1 MNKLY
6 IIVLSFGIIF
16 FSACSTSG
24 KRMYIGGRH
33 IPREKT
39 PIYNDVSNKIYSSN
53 KREEIP
59 VYNNESNKIYSSNKI
74 THSKPTD
81 KKKYVHPTMRPYV
94 IRGIKYYPTIVSVG
108 DRFTGN
114 ASWYGPDFHGKLT
127 SNGEI
132 YNMYD
137 MTAAHKTL
145 PMNTIVKVTNKKND
159 LSVVVRINDRGP
171 FIATR
176 IIDLSNSA
184 AKKIE
189 MFEEGTAPVA
199 IEILGFQSKDKKVI
213 PTKKQLKTSPQTKS
227 IGDYALQIASF
238 SKIEGAI
245 ITQNK
250 YDKTDGYKTIIKDL
264 EINGK
269 RVFKVWLKGFKS
281 EEEARDYQALGNFE
295 NAFIVRM
302 Y

>member
-1 MNKLY
+1 MIKIKIL
-6 IIVLSFGIIF
+6 ILLILIIF
-16 FSACSTSG
+16 ASC
-24 KRMYIGGRH
+24 
-33 IPREKT
+33 
-39 PIYNDVSNKIYSSN
+39 
-53 KREEIP
+53 
-59 VYNNESNKIYSSNKI
+59 ESEPEQQKD
-74 THSKPTD
+74 T
-81 KKKYVHPTMRPYV
+81 KKFIFYQK
-94 IRGIKYYPTIVSVG
+94 GIAT
-108 DRFTGN
+108 
-114 ASWYGPDFHGKLT
+114 WYGPGFHGKKT
-127 SNGEI
+127 ASGEK
-132 YNMYD
+132 YSMYAL
-137 MTAAHKTL
+137 TAAHLKL
-145 PMNTIVKVTNKKND
+145 KLGTIVRVTNLKNGKQ
-159 LSVVVRINDRGP
+159 VIVKINDRGP

-189 MFEEGTAPVA
+189 MFEKGTAPVDL
-199 IEILGFQSKDKKVI
+199 EILGFQSKDKKVI